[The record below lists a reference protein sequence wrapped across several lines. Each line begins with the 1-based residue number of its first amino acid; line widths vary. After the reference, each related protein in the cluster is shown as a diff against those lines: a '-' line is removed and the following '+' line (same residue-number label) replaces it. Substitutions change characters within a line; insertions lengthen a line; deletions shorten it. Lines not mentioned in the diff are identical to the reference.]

1 MVWIYRISIVMY
13 LTDILAIY
21 SKTTAYS
28 KAVCAKT
35 CWIGTP
41 DPGDQV
47 LYEALKRTGLVNLVS
62 SFHPRGLDLQIQEG
76 GKGLSGGQKQLVAF
90 TRILLCNSDIIL
102 LDEPTASMDD
112 EQERRCLNILA
123 NDLAGDKTL
132 IVVTHKTSL
141 LPLVN
146 RLVITGNQIVLD
158 GRS

>member
-1 MVWIYRISIVMY
+1 MY
-13 LTDILAIY
+13 VGCTR
-21 SKTTAYS
+21 
-28 KAVCAKT
+28 
-35 CWIGTP
+35 GTP

-62 SFHPRGLDLQIQEG
+62 SHPRGLDLQIQEG

-146 RLVITGNQIVLD
+146 RLVIVSGNQIVLD
-158 GRS
+158 GPRDEVIARLAQNMAPPSAKQTEPTNLLATA